1 MPVQAFGQQF
11 SGDGHGD
18 ALAAFVASHEVNS
31 VGLLNLSEG
40 KKTTDPRPPYDPTH
54 PEYMGRG
61 KDLRERRFRAL
72 HNAPRWMVEQA
83 AMNDEINRSR

>member
-1 MPVQAFGQQF
+1 MTLGF
-11 SGDGHGD
+11 S
-18 ALAAFVASHEVNS
+18 
-31 VGLLNLSEG
+31 LNP
-40 KKTTDPRPPYDPTH
+40 DPEMAWIYDPTH